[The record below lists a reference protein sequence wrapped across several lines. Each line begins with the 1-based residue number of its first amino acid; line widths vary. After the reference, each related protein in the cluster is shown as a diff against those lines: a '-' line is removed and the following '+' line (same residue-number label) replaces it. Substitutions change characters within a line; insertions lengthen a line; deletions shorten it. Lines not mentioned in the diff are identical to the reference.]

1 MFFRG
6 FSSSSSSR
14 CSCRSTVLRMTSI
27 TTSRREGRSHKNISN
42 DDNTSDESLLLMV
55 DNIEEKAPLL
65 NMMDDEIDR
74 SPTMPMDDI
83 PLRSRSLKSHCPTA
97 EEPFDYKARNRLIVV
112 LILCLIFMIIEIVGR
127 YTRRLFSLLENPT
140 IVSLDSGGVLS
151 NSTAVITDAA
161 HMCIDATGFLISLAA
176 MYLATK
182 APTDK
187 LSFGYIRAGLHL
199 PSVSPRRKS
208 TFSSFRSPRSVVECL
223 NDLVS
228 HGNSRLHGHR
238 PLYSSR
244 IRSETHRN
252 DCCCLVR
259 RYFQY
264 CVGMTP
270 LRLNIEKATAICLF
284 LLIQHVLRLT
294 CQRVW
299 TRTTSSWTFTWS
311 W

>member
-1 MFFRG
+1 
-6 FSSSSSSR
+6 
-14 CSCRSTVLRMTSI
+14 
-27 TTSRREGRSHKNISN
+27 
-42 DDNTSDESLLLMV
+42 
-55 DNIEEKAPLL
+55 
-65 NMMDDEIDR
+65 MMDDEIDR

-299 TRTTSSWTFTWS
+299 TRTTSSWTFT
-311 W
+311 